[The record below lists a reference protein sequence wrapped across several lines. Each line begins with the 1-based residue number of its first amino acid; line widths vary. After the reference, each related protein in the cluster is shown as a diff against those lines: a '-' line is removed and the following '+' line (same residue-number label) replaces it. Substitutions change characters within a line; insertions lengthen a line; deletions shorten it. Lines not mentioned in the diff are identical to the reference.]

1 MEPHT
6 IYSWER
12 LPEYV
17 ATQEYSR
24 CLGRVLASLPP
35 LLARR
40 ATTPLTMAAV
50 WLGAGIAA
58 SNADLPPGEDLPP
71 EERARFRAHSLR
83 GLRTSRR
90 RLRRLQRWRLGD
102 RNEIRRALDLLD
114 QVESWI
120 KAAPLRITQMN

>member
-1 MEPHT
+1 MDDDT
-6 IYSWER
+6 IYSWES

-24 CLGRVLASLPP
+24 CLGRILASLPP

-40 ATTPLTMAAV
+40 ATNPLTLAAI

-58 SNADLPPGEDLPP
+58 VNADLPPGEELPP
-71 EERARFRAHSLR
+71 DERARFRARSLD

-90 RLRRLQRWRLGD
+90 RLRRLHRWRLGD
-102 RNEIRRALDLLD
+102 RQEIRRALDLLD
-114 QVESWI
+114 QVEQWMNAPR
-120 KAAPLRITQMN
+120 AAGTMTH